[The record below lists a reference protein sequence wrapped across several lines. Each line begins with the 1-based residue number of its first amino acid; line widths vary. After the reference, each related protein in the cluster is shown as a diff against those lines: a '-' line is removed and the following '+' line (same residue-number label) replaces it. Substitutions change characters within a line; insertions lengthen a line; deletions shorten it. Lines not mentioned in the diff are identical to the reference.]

1 MELEEVSR
9 YPSTVSPAG
18 RAPLWYLYHIWHRL
32 PFCARRDMLSLLF
45 AATAAP
51 LDEHQHA
58 LAAAAASLNGRRYA
72 QHVVA
77 PRDEGDTVSM
87 KSVPKMNN
95 RVNELAPDYA
105 WVNVDRWSTNVCA
118 ARECN
123 VLDYSNC
130 MQAGSPFSEGLSAG
144 FPTDCGDEYAKAG
157 YPEAAK
163 DCNASYAKV
172 NYGCWFVM
180 MPQTVFQGAS
190 VNVGRSL
197 RVNDRGEAAK
207 ALGLPCGNP
216 PVCDGKNQPW
226 DKMWC
231 TEAQKRGY
239 DSIQVHHP
247 KNPEFESELVVC
259 KGCDKVAL
267 NGACPPIELR
277 RPTWD
282 GRGMGPGGPC
292 NCSNAAD
299 NLNCGDEDA
308 FMYCHNY
315 GA

>member
-18 RAPLWYLYHIWHRL
+18 GAPLWYLYHIWHRL

-123 VLDYSNC
+123 VLDYSNRT
-130 MQAGSPFSEGLSAG
+130 QTASP
-144 FPTDCGDEYAKAG
+144 
-157 YPEAAK
+157 
-163 DCNASYAKV
+163 
-172 NYGCWFVM
+172 
-180 MPQTVFQGAS
+180 
-190 VNVGRSL
+190 
-197 RVNDRGEAAK
+197 
-207 ALGLPCGNP
+207 LP
-216 PVCDGKNQPW
+216 
-226 DKMWC
+226 
-231 TEAQKRGY
+231 
-239 DSIQVHHP
+239 
-247 KNPEFESELVVC
+247 
-259 KGCDKVAL
+259 
-267 NGACPPIELR
+267 
-277 RPTWD
+277 
-282 GRGMGPGGPC
+282 
-292 NCSNAAD
+292 
-299 NLNCGDEDA
+299 
-308 FMYCHNY
+308 
-315 GA
+315 